1 MFAFKEQTIEKVITA
16 LGVVGVILALLGILT
31 LLFQIITG

>member
-1 MFAFKEQTIEKVITA
+1 MFAFKEQTIEKIVTV
-16 LGVVGVILALLGILT
+16 LGIIGVILALLGIIT